1 MEGGDTLRL
10 KYATLLHIVDYGNF
24 KTVEIDN
31 PWKKGAILHRYVL
44 ADRDKPLPSS
54 LPEGSLI
61 RIPADRTVVFT
72 AAHCQLMGWLG
83 AQQQLSGVA
92 DLKYIKVDYVKEG
105 VNHGQIAD
113 CGDGMNPVVE
123 KIIDM
128 KPDLLM
134 VSPFENSGG
143 YGRLDDIGIPLV
155 ECADYMETS
164 PLARAEWMKFYG
176 MLLGKGHEADSLFEE
191 VETHYQ
197 QLCEEASKTKTRTSI
212 LTEKLT
218 GGTWYVPGGK
228 SSVGQLIADAN
239 GTYAWSKDSHSGS
252 LAMTFE
258 TVLDKAG
265 NADVWIFNHF
275 GSGDLTYN
283 RLASEY
289 AGYQEIKAFKDHRVY
304 YVDSEKVPYFEEVS
318 FKPYLL
324 LSDYIAILHPD
335 SKIQQ
340 LNYYRPVK

>member
-1 MEGGDTLRL
+1 
-10 KYATLLHIVDYGNF
+10 
-24 KTVEIDN
+24 
-31 PWKKGAILHRYVL
+31 
-44 ADRDKPLPSS
+44 
-54 LPEGSLI
+54 
-61 RIPADRTVVFT
+61 
-72 AAHCQLMGWLG
+72 
-83 AQQQLSGVA
+83 
-92 DLKYIKVDYVKEG
+92 
-105 VNHGQIAD
+105 
-113 CGDGMNPVVE
+113 
-123 KIIDM
+123 
-128 KPDLLM
+128 
-134 VSPFENSGG
+134 
-143 YGRLDDIGIPLV
+143 
-155 ECADYMETS
+155 
-164 PLARAEWMKFYG
+164 
-176 MLLGKGHEADSLFEE
+176 MLLGKGHEADSLFEK